1 MLFATPVLD
10 DRELEVLEEVED
22 AKRKLRHQLHE
33 PRRWV
38 GQLRRQTFAR
48 AVQGSN
54 SIEGYVAK
62 LDDAAAI
69 AAGDEPLDATQE
81 TQLAIKGYSD
91 AMTYVLQM
99 AGEDDF
105 AYTTQMLK
113 SLHFM
118 MTSYNLG
125 NRPGRWRAGSIYV
138 REEGSGDLVY
148 EGPSVDQVPTLMEG
162 LAERLT
168 AENGHS
174 SPAPVRAAM
183 AHLNLV
189 MIHPFKDGNGR
200 MARCLQSLVLSR
212 EGVLSPIFMSVEEYL
227 GRNTPAYYAVLAE
240 VGQGSWNPG
249 NDARPWLRF
258 MLTAHLRQARTH
270 LVRIRESGL
279 LWTALERLT
288 ETHRLPERV
297 MAVMFDA
304 AMGFRIRNQTYRTAL
319 ERSGEEPI
327 TESTANRD
335 LRQLVDTGLIEPRGE
350 KRGRYYVAGGELAAI
365 REEIVH
371 ARGKRDDSDPF
382 SS

>member
-1 MLFATPVLD
+1 MLFATPALD
-10 DRELEVLEEVED
+10 DRELEVLEEIEA
-22 AKRKLRHQLHE
+22 AKQKLRHQLHE

-48 AVQGSN
+48 AVQGST

-69 AAGDEPLDATQE
+69 AAGDDPLDATQE
-81 TQLAIKGYSD
+81 TQLAIKGCSD

-99 AGEDDF
+99 AGENDF
-105 AYTTQMLK
+105 SYTTQMLK

-118 MTSYNLG
+118 MTSYSLD

-138 REEGSGDLVY
+138 QKEDSGDIVY
-148 EGPSVDQVPTLMEG
+148 EGPSVDEVTALMEELTG
-162 LAERLT
+162 RLSV
-168 AENGHS
+168 ENGHG

-200 MARCLQSLVLSR
+200 MARCLQSLVLAR

-227 GRNTPAYYAVLAE
+227 GRNAPAYYAVLAE
-240 VGQGSWNPG
+240 VGQGSWNPT

-270 LVRIRESGL
+270 LVRIRESEL
-279 LWTALERLT
+279 LWTALERLAGK
-288 ETHRLPERV
+288 HRLPERT
-297 MAVMFDA
+297 MAIMFDA
-304 AMGFRIRNQTYRTAL
+304 AMGFRVRNQTYRTSL

-335 LRQLVDTGLIEPRGE
+335 LRQLVEKDLLESRGE
-350 KRGRYYVAGGELAAI
+350 KRGRYYVAGGELAAT

-371 ARGKRDDSDPF
+371 ARRKRDDSDPF
-382 SS
+382 AS